1 MAAAFTSMPARPR
14 PCLWHLITRSLGLE
28 GVCNTILKHPGK
40 CFLRQ
45 EGGDLIDDVFNVL
58 LHRLTASQKV
68 SWLPEYDECSTSNH
82 KLERFPC
89 NDTRSGDLWVRCRK
103 EVFMFPPNGPLAK
116 FLDAS
121 SRGTRSNIWW
131 KQYVDTERAQEMNL
145 SSWISMDPTYGKWFH
160 GEEAVMSKSW
170 MPFLKKGIIC
180 CLVHDGIMPSEFIN
194 RAELGCERGT
204 PSVMK
209 FNRRV

>member
-1 MAAAFTSMPARPR
+1 MSLAFNYEKFGIGR
-14 PCLWHLITRSLGLE
+14 
-28 GVCNTILKHPGK
+28 VCNTILKYPGK

-45 EGGDLIDDVFNVL
+45 EGATWLMMSLMCCYIGLPQVRKCPYCRSMTNVR
-58 LHRLTASQKV
+58 HQTTNS
-68 SWLPEYDECSTSNH
+68 SGS
-82 KLERFPC
+82 PC
-89 NDTRSGDLWVRCRK
+89 IDTRSGDLWVRCRK
-103 EVFMFPPNGPLAK
+103 EVFMLPANGPLAK

-194 RAELGCERGT
+194 RAELGCERAT